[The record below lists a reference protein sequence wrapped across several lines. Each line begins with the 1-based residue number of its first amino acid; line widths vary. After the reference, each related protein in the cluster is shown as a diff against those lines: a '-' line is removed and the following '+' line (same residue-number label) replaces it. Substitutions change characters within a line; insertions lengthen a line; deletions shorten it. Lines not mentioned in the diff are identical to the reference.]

1 MAKKKLPGHYC
12 WICGERKSNESF
24 SGKGHAKHICKEC
37 DALPLERKNELQALD
52 RLANVAMKYP
62 RTRQDWDLLEKYAKN
77 NKYPEARD
85 FARAL
90 LGQDKPEAISE
101 GNEDYIPME
110 DVDLLPFSDLD
121 DE

>member
-24 SGKGHAKHICKEC
+24 SGKGHAKHVCKEC

-85 FARAL
+85 FACAL

-101 GNEDYIPME
+101 GSEDYIPME